1 MSETDKKRRGRT
13 EKDGARRNRVQI
25 KMSDEELKMVQYVCE
40 NEENNMTNT
49 ILDAIRIKYNLLKS
63 RN

>member
-1 MSETDKKRRGRT
+1 MSETDKKRRGRP